1 MTNITDFYDA
11 FSQFSS
17 DFFSPSP
24 RIASAGNR
32 IINIFGFN
40 ISVSTLDFIG
50 NLSVPVCGVPADQN
64 DLGRLALELKSLPPS
79 MTDGSGIL
87 TVEGASLNRQR
98 RMASN
103 SASESTTQSPVSDF
117 CKTVYQFF
125 LTDHIQSFVSRLGF
139 FLFGYIYYYPSTP
152 VTDEIMR
159 RASYPWR
166 LTDRFHTIVKHYLNH
181 TGPALIRLI
190 ANNRPLAV
198 SESLL
203 KLCEVL
209 QVTQPNFAAEFCPFA
224 SRLTSKLR
232 NLPFILNSTTR
243 LLEIVDQF
251 LDCRNE
257 FISLYPIQSEQTF
270 KKILELHSSLSFPPG
285 AGVNFLR
292 VPQKT
297 DMSDA
302 EFFEI
307 VLRQLESPN
316 NFRVFDR
323 YWTPRP
329 RQNPLDG
336 DVGFVSKGSLDI
348 QELITGAVV
357 DMVAKRPDRLE
368 RPADPQSLYN
378 DELPG
383 QEFKFFPTPCYVQ
396 KDFLNSF
403 SRMLPQFMLFAWILT
418 AMLTTKYI
426 VEEKEQRLKEFT
438 RIMGLSA
445 LIHWLGWFSIT
456 FLIMGT
462 SALIIALMFKL
473 GNIVPLANFF
483 MLLLLSLSYMVA
495 VIALTFLC
503 STFFTRANLGAI
515 VTAMIYFILYLPT
528 PLIFSNESAMTETIM
543 FAASLSC
550 QVAYSLGL
558 FYFVRIETQGFGAQW
573 QDFWKARFAEDV
585 FSIGK
590 CMLMLWVDAG
600 IYLLL
605 AWYVDNV
612 YPGKYGLRRPF
623 YFPFT
628 RTYWVEGRTR
638 TVLAT
643 DGDSIDSDIRDERYF
658 EPDQTRNAVG
668 VTVLNVTK
676 KYAKMRKPALEN
688 LSIKF
693 YADQIT
699 SLLGHNGAGKSTLI
713 SILTGMIPPSKGTAQ
728 VAGYDTQKQLREVHD
743 HLGFCP
749 QYNVLFDHLTVAEH
763 FRFYGSVKGLSKL
776 SIGKEI
782 DMFLETLGFQ
792 DKRDCLSKTLS
803 GGQKRKL
810 SVAIAFIGDA
820 PVIFLDEP
828 TAGVDPFSRRSIWD
842 LIIDLRRKR
851 TIILT
856 THHMDEADVLGD
868 RIAILSQGRLRC
880 CGTSLFLKSNHGQ
893 GYYLILTRDRTE
905 QTEST
910 STSSNVQAV
919 LDFVGQFMSDIQL
932 VSVTSTEIVLQLPS
946 RYAYDGQFSAFF
958 KTLETDYAKTNCNV
972 CKELRVLGIIS
983 YGLSDT
989 SLEEV
994 FLELAEDPSFE
1005 LAESEIKAETT
1016 VEACNQE
1023 EGPHSKSNY
1032 FSRRKSQ
1039 INALRVS
1046 ARLSKYTDDGKLPLP
1061 ATRQSLLN
1069 RTHVYASLSSGLDE
1083 LGIDSTQLQPNC
1095 GQQMKAM
1102 FLKRFHYF
1110 KRYKLGWAIEFLLP
1124 ISLIILT
1131 MLVVDYFHV
1140 SVSNSPMSLNPWWMS
1155 PPQGAPLNVFYENQM
1170 YAKKDPNTTSG
1181 VMRTIRQ
1188 VASIYE
1194 SALTAAYGYTG
1205 TRCVPPNIHTF
1216 TPAKASSC
1224 SHHISPPNWNYA
1236 EQLSSVERQLARD
1249 SSYVKCSCT
1258 KGSQDCPENAVQ
1270 PDHPPTVTLQTTD
1283 ILYNLTAYNVTEYLL
1298 KTRDSFIYRRFGGL
1312 SFIVNPNPAA
1322 RGELE
1327 TILDPSRPLYM
1338 ELGQLTP
1345 IDGNRPDPFWL
1356 QLADTVRLMLPP
1368 THHLQIWFD
1377 NKGYVSAKGYLNM
1390 LQNVQLRLM
1399 AAKLKSTSFPPLSL
1413 ESERSYGID
1422 NVNYPID
1429 LPQKVLASRSGR
1441 SLLLDV
1447 TLAVFTMLALSFI
1460 PASFITFLVS
1470 EKQSGSKHLQF
1481 LSGLKPFVYWTSIY
1495 IWDIINFSIS
1505 ATLCTLVFV
1514 AFRQDAFVGHDTAGT
1529 FILLILFYGLAIL
1542 PIHYAFSFVIRSP
1555 STALVVMA
1563 ITNLLLGS
1571 VTVMTTFFLD
1581 TLSQDQPNLI
1591 PVNSA
1596 LKNVFLIFPQYCFG
1610 RGLYDLAF
1618 RKFIL
1623 KYQNSGFIDVTPYQ
1637 NPLSWDGIGKKL
1649 FALGLTTLLLAPFV
1663 LVIEQRFFVGPMRTY
1678 FHRRYPN
1685 LSQKRLKKL
1694 RKRLAELDS
1703 EQEQLPA
1710 DVLEEKER
1718 AHKFRQSNS
1727 MRPNPSVLA
1736 TDLTKF
1742 FRRKKKP
1749 SVNRLSFAIHPA
1761 ECFGLLGLNG
1771 AGKTTTFRMLTGS
1784 LSPTAGA
1791 AYVDGYHVINQM
1803 SQAQQSLGFCPQT
1816 DALLNTLTGR
1826 ETLTLYARLRGVPE
1840 PKIPPVV
1847 AKLLNNMGLA
1857 PHADKVAG
1865 AYSGGNRRK
1874 LSTAIAILGSPR
1886 VIFLDEPTSGMDPV
1900 GKRFLWDQILR
1911 LTKAGKAV
1919 VLTSHSMEECEALC
1933 NRLGIMVN
1941 GQFRCLGSVQ
1951 QLKNRYGN
1959 GYIAEVRLTDKPQA
1973 DVDVRI
1979 TLQNE
1984 FPAVTVNKSYNR
1996 CHEYQFSQG
2005 VQMSKLFTVLNK
2017 LRENE
2022 WIDQYSVRQTTLDHV
2037 FVNFARMQVE
2047 PPELSEG
2054 DGSISD
2060 VEEPDTE
2067 TVSTSAEEYPLNV
2080 AILLLD
2086 FLRLGHERED
2096 GRPTRNFNNMYQQV
2110 ELLNLSLVRK
2120 TYKRTIYITLS
2131 SKSPVI
2137 DTDGNVF
2144 N

>member
-1 MTNITDFYDA
+1 MKPERPT
-11 FSQFSS
+11 SLS
-17 DFFSPSP
+17 SPSTSNLTNHAKRSSRMSVFARHYRALMWKNFVLRRRRPYFLVAELLVPVSIPVILLIIRSQEPDKP
-24 RIASAGNR
+24 RPTCYSQTISMPSMGLLSYVQSMVCNFQYACQSTEPPPLQLPLMNPKFQPFIEKLIALSNDR
-32 IINIFGFN
+32 WIRSIL
-40 ISVSTLDFIG
+40 STLDFIG

-64 DLGRLALELKSLPPS
+64 DIGRLALELKSLLPS
-79 MTDGSGIL
+79 MTDGSDTL
-87 TVEGASLNRQR
+87 TVTEGASLNRQR
-98 RMASN
+98 RMANN
-103 SASESTTQSPVSDF
+103 SPSESTTQPPVNDF

-125 LTDHIQSFVSRLGF
+125 LTNHIQSFVSRLSF

-166 LTDRFHTIVKHYLNH
+166 LTNRFHTIVKHYLNH
-181 TGPALIRLI
+181 TGPALLRLI

-203 KLCEVL
+203 KLCEVV
-209 QVTQPNFAAEFCPFA
+209 QITQPNYAAEFCTFA
-224 SRLTSKLR
+224 SRLTSKLGY
-232 NLPFILNSTTR
+232 LPLILKSATR
-243 LLEIVDQF
+243 LLETVDQF

-257 FISLYPIQSEQTF
+257 FTTLYPIQSEQTF
-270 KKILELHSSLSFPPG
+270 KKILELHSSLSFPPS

-336 DVGFVSKGSLDI
+336 DVGFVVKGSLDI

-357 DMVAKRPDRLE
+357 DMIAKRPDRLE
-368 RPADPQSLYN
+368 RPADPQGLYS

-456 FLIMGT
+456 FLITGT
-462 SALIIALMFKL
+462 SALIIVLMFKL

-483 MLLLLSLSYMVA
+483 MLLLLSLSYIVA

-528 PLIFSNESAMTETIM
+528 PLIFSNESAMTEATM

-558 FYFVRIETQGFGAQW
+558 FYFVRMETQGFGAQW

-600 IYLLL
+600 IYFLLT
-605 AWYVDNV
+605 WYVDNV
-612 YPGKYGLRRPF
+612 YPGNYGLRRPF

-628 RTYWVEGRTR
+628 RTYWVEGASR

-643 DGDSIDSDIRDERYF
+643 DGESMDSDDRDVRYF

-713 SILTGMIPPSKGTAQ
+713 SILTGMITPSEGTAH

-763 FRFYGSVKGLSKL
+763 FRFYGSVKGISKL
-776 SIGKEI
+776 SVRKEI

-842 LIIDLRRKR
+842 LIIDLRKNR

-868 RIAILSQGRLRC
+868 RIAILSQGKLRC

-893 GYYLILTRDRTE
+893 GYYLILTRDRIE

-910 STSSNVQAV
+910 SISSNVEAV
-919 LDFVGQFMSDIQL
+919 LDFVRQFMSDIQL

-946 RYAYDGQFSAFF
+946 RYAYDGQFSEFF
-958 KTLETDYAKTNCNV
+958 KTLEADYAKTNCNV
-972 CKELRVLGIIS
+972 CEELRVLGIIS

-1005 LAESEIKAETT
+1005 LAESEIKPETT
-1016 VEACNQE
+1016 VEECNQE
-1023 EGPHSKSNY
+1023 EGSHSKSNY

-1039 INALRVS
+1039 ISALRVS
-1046 ARLSKYTDDGKLPLP
+1046 ARLAKYTDDGKLPLP

-1083 LGIDSTQLQPNC
+1083 LVIDSTQLQPNC

-1102 FLKRFHYF
+1102 FIKRFHYF

-1140 SVSNSPMSLNPWWMS
+1140 SISNSPMSLNPWWMS

-1170 YAKKDPNTTSG
+1170 YAKKDPDTTSG

-1194 SALTAAYGYTG
+1194 NALTAAYGYTG
-1205 TRCVPPNIHTF
+1205 TRCVPPNIYKF
-1216 TPAKASSC
+1216 TPAKSSSC
-1224 SHHISPPNWNYA
+1224 SHRISPPYWDPP
-1236 EQLSSVERQLARD
+1236 EQLSSVARQLARN
-1249 SSYVKCSCT
+1249 SSSVQCSCT
-1258 KGSQDCPENAVQ
+1258 KGTQDCPANAVQ
-1270 PDHPPTVTLQTTD
+1270 PELPPTVTLQTTD

-1312 SFIVNPNPAA
+1312 SFIVHPNPAA

-1327 TILDPSRPLYM
+1327 MILDPSRRLYL
-1338 ELGQLTP
+1338 EL
-1345 IDGNRPDPFWL
+1345 
-1356 QLADTVRLMLPP
+1356 
-1368 THHLQIWFD
+1368 
-1377 NKGYVSAKGYLNM
+1377 
-1390 LQNVQLRLM
+1390 
-1399 AAKLKSTSFPPLSL
+1399 
-1413 ESERSYGID
+1413 
-1422 NVNYPID
+1422 
-1429 LPQKVLASRSGR
+1429 
-1441 SLLLDV
+1441 
-1447 TLAVFTMLALSFI
+1447 
-1460 PASFITFLVS
+1460 
-1470 EKQSGSKHLQF
+1470 
-1481 LSGLKPFVYWTSIY
+1481 
-1495 IWDIINFSIS
+1495 
-1505 ATLCTLVFV
+1505 
-1514 AFRQDAFVGHDTAGT
+1514 
-1529 FILLILFYGLAIL
+1529 
-1542 PIHYAFSFVIRSP
+1542 
-1555 STALVVMA
+1555 
-1563 ITNLLLGS
+1563 
-1571 VTVMTTFFLD
+1571 
-1581 TLSQDQPNLI
+1581 
-1591 PVNSA
+1591 
-1596 LKNVFLIFPQYCFG
+1596 
-1610 RGLYDLAF
+1610 
-1618 RKFIL
+1618 
-1623 KYQNSGFIDVTPYQ
+1623 
-1637 NPLSWDGIGKKL
+1637 GKKL
-1649 FALGLTTLLLAPFV
+1649 FALGLTTLFLAPFV
-1663 LVIEQRFFVGPMRTY
+1663 LVIEQRFFIGRMRTY

-1685 LSQKRLKKL
+1685 LSQKRLNKL
-1694 RKRLAELDS
+1694 RKKLAELDA
-1703 EQEQLPA
+1703 EQEEQLPD
-1710 DVLEEKER
+1710 DVREEKER

-1727 MRPNPSVLA
+1727 VCPNPSVLA

-1749 SVNRLSFAIHPA
+1749 SVSRLCFAIHPA

-1803 SQAQQSLGFCPQT
+1803 RQAHQSLGFCPQT

-1840 PKIPPVV
+1840 SKIRQVV
-1847 AKLLNNMGLA
+1847 AKLLNDMGLA

-1865 AYSGGNRRK
+1865 KYSGGNRRK

-1941 GQFRCLGSVQ
+1941 GQFRCLGTVQ

-1959 GYIAEVRLTDKPQA
+1959 GYIAEVRVTDKPQA
-1973 DVDVRI
+1973 EVDVRT
-1979 TLQNE
+1979 TLQSE

-2005 VQMSKLFTVLNK
+2005 VLMSKLFTVLNK
-2017 LRENE
+2017 LRENK

-2047 PPELSEG
+2047 PPEVSEG
-2054 DGSISD
+2054 DDSISD
-2060 VEEPDTE
+2060 VEEPNIE
-2067 TVSTSAEEYPLNV
+2067 TVSTS
-2080 AILLLD
+2080 
-2086 FLRLGHERED
+2086 
-2096 GRPTRNFNNMYQQV
+2096 V
-2110 ELLNLSLVRK
+2110 EGW
-2120 TYKRTIYITLS
+2120 S
-2131 SKSPVI
+2131 SE
-2137 DTDGNVF
+2137 
-2144 N
+2144 

>member
-1338 ELGQLTP
+1338 EL
-1345 IDGNRPDPFWL
+1345 
-1356 QLADTVRLMLPP
+1356 
-1368 THHLQIWFD
+1368 
-1377 NKGYVSAKGYLNM
+1377 
-1390 LQNVQLRLM
+1390 
-1399 AAKLKSTSFPPLSL
+1399 
-1413 ESERSYGID
+1413 
-1422 NVNYPID
+1422 
-1429 LPQKVLASRSGR
+1429 
-1441 SLLLDV
+1441 
-1447 TLAVFTMLALSFI
+1447 
-1460 PASFITFLVS
+1460 
-1470 EKQSGSKHLQF
+1470 
-1481 LSGLKPFVYWTSIY
+1481 
-1495 IWDIINFSIS
+1495 
-1505 ATLCTLVFV
+1505 
-1514 AFRQDAFVGHDTAGT
+1514 
-1529 FILLILFYGLAIL
+1529 
-1542 PIHYAFSFVIRSP
+1542 
-1555 STALVVMA
+1555 
-1563 ITNLLLGS
+1563 
-1571 VTVMTTFFLD
+1571 
-1581 TLSQDQPNLI
+1581 
-1591 PVNSA
+1591 
-1596 LKNVFLIFPQYCFG
+1596 
-1610 RGLYDLAF
+1610 
-1618 RKFIL
+1618 
-1623 KYQNSGFIDVTPYQ
+1623 
-1637 NPLSWDGIGKKL
+1637 
-1649 FALGLTTLLLAPFV
+1649 
-1663 LVIEQRFFVGPMRTY
+1663 EQRFFVGPMRTY

-1718 AHKFRQSNS
+1718 AHKPYCKEKSKGGRGRYLALDYHNHSEVSTPPDIHSSDWIETVNKNATDVGWQPYLLFRQSNS

-1840 PKIPPVV
+1840 PKIRPVV

-2067 TVSTSAEEYPLNV
+2067 TVSTSAE
-2080 AILLLD
+2080 
-2086 FLRLGHERED
+2086 G
-2096 GRPTRNFNNMYQQV
+2096 
-2110 ELLNLSLVRK
+2110 
-2120 TYKRTIYITLS
+2120 
-2131 SKSPVI
+2131 
-2137 DTDGNVF
+2137 
-2144 N
+2144 